1 MSEKVTVSFFT
12 IFRLASVQVALAS
25 TYLWF
30 LRGTEAV
37 EIKRIIN
44 GVFRLSIGKA
54 FLQPRYQLGFPSC
67 PMCPENGFTTNL
79 RSITVVFPSCRASF
93 SSFLLPIKCFNIVLW
108 MRKLKGKVYYLMLT
122 MIPYRTMARAV
133 VETGAQGFVL
143 RRCHLSR
150 NEIPYSHH
158 QLLKK

>member
-1 MSEKVTVSFFT
+1 MVST
-12 IFRLASVQVALAS
+12 RNRSSRNKRDYKSSVSLIIWESFSSA
-25 TYLWF
+25 
-30 LRGTEAV
+30 
-37 EIKRIIN
+37 EIPNWLPQLSHVPGKR
-44 GVFRLSIGKA
+44 FHDKSL
-54 FLQPRYQLGFPSC
+54 F
-67 PMCPENGFTTNL
+67 
-79 RSITVVFPSCRASF
+79 ITVVFPSCRASF

-133 VETGAQGFVL
+133 VETGAQDFVL